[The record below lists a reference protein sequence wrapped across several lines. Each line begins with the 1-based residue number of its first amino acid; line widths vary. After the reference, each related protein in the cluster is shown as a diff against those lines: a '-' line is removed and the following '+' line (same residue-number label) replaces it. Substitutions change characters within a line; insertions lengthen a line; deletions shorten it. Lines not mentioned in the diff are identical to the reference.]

1 LRVLQ
6 WLNTFLPDTGGIQ
19 SFCAELIPALIDR
32 GHEVLLLTAHT
43 GAPLP
48 DHSMHGQIEVRRVDS
63 LHALLDGDPGR
74 VLRAKIEIDRIIGS
88 FDPDLIH
95 LHPCGPEVV
104 YFNQLRKKRPI
115 PTVVTVHNNYS
126 SVGADFGP
134 NGYLGRVFEPA
145 RRIATVSDDASR
157 WLLSLR
163 PELAAKTSTIHN
175 GLPVTHATPVTLPW
189 DPPRLLYAGRIE
201 AQKRL
206 DVLIRAFATVAST
219 HATVRLQI
227 AGTGTQ
233 LGAARDLARS
243 LVLEDRLDFLGVV
256 DVESVPRLL
265 DEATVLVLSSDYEGL
280 PVVLL
285 EAARQGRPAVATAV
299 GGVPEVVIH
308 GKTGLL
314 VEPDSPDAMA
324 EGMITLLDDPRRA
337 QRFGDAARQHFIANF
352 SLDTCA
358 TSYERLY
365 EAAVAAPATHGDF
378 VTEIETSAPSGE

>member
-6 WLNTFLPDTGGIQ
+6 WLNTFLPDPGGIQ
-19 SFCAELIPALIDR
+19 SFCAELIPELIDR

-43 GAPLP
+43 GVSLP
-48 DHSMHGQIEVRRVDS
+48 DHSMHGPIEVRRVDS
-63 LHALLDGDPGR
+63 LQALLERDPGR
-74 VLRAKIEIDRIIGS
+74 ILRAKIEIDHIVGS

-95 LHPCGPEVV
+95 LHPCGPESV
-104 YFNQLRKKRPI
+104 YFHQIRKKRPI

-126 SVGADFGP
+126 STSADFGP
-134 NGYLGRVFEPA
+134 DGSFGRVFGPA
-145 RRIATVSDDASR
+145 RRIATVSDDARR

-175 GLPVTHATPVTLPW
+175 GLPVTEEAPGPLAW
-189 DPPRLLYAGRIE
+189 DPPRLLYVGRIE

-206 DVLIRAFATVAST
+206 DVLIRAFETVAST
-219 HATVRLQI
+219 HAGVRLQI

-233 LGAARDLARS
+233 LGVVRDLARS
-243 LVLEDRLDFLGVV
+243 LGLDDRVDFLGMV
-256 DVESVPRLL
+256 DVESVPDLL
-265 DEATVLVLSSDYEGL
+265 DGATLLVMSSDYEGL

-285 EAARQGRPAVATAV
+285 EAARQGRPAAATAV

-308 GKTGLL
+308 GETGLL
-314 VEPDSPDAMA
+314 VEPDAPDALA
-324 EGMITLLDDPRRA
+324 GAITTLLDDPSQAR
-337 QRFGDAARQHFIANF
+337 QFGAAARRQFMANF

-365 EAAVAAPATHGDF
+365 EAAAAEAAAPMA
-378 VTEIETSAPSGE
+378 S

>member
-1 LRVLQ
+1 LRVLH

-19 SFCAELIPALIDR
+19 SFCAELIPELIDR

-43 GAPLP
+43 GASLP

-63 LHALLDGDPGR
+63 LRALVEGDPGR
-74 VLRAKIEIDRIIGS
+74 VLRAKIEIDHIVGS
-88 FDPDLIH
+88 FNPDLIH

-104 YFNQLRKKRPI
+104 YFHQIRKKWPI

-126 SVGADFGP
+126 SIGADFGP
-134 NGYLGRVFEPA
+134 NGSFGRVFEPA
-145 RRIATVSDDASR
+145 GRIATVSNDARR

-175 GLPVTHATPVTLPW
+175 GLPVTEADPVPLPW
-189 DPPRLLYAGRIE
+189 DPPRLLYVGRIE

-206 DVLIRAFATVAST
+206 DVLIRAFATLAST
-219 HATVRLQI
+219 HAGVRLQI

-233 LGAARDLARS
+233 LGVVRDLARS
-243 LVLEDRLDFLGVV
+243 LGLDDRVDFLGVV
-256 DVESVPRLL
+256 DVESVPGLL
-265 DEATVLVLSSDYEGL
+265 DGATMLVMSSNYEGL

-285 EAARQGRPAVATAV
+285 ETARQGRPAVATAV

-308 GKTGLL
+308 GDTGLL
-314 VEPDSPDAMA
+314 VEPNAPDALA
-324 EGMITLLDDPRRA
+324 GAISTLLDAPRRA
-337 QRFGDAARQHFIANF
+337 QRFGDAARRHFMANF

-358 TSYERLY
+358 TSYECLY
-365 EAAVAAPATHGDF
+365 EAAAAEAAPAPP
-378 VTEIETSAPSGE
+378 VAS

>member
-1 LRVLQ
+1 LRVLH

-19 SFCAELIPALIDR
+19 SFCAALIPELIDR
-32 GHEVLLLTAHT
+32 GHEVLLLTSHT
-43 GAPLP
+43 ELGVSLP
-48 DHSMHGQIEVRRVDS
+48 DQSMHGQIEVRRVDS
-63 LHALLDGDPGR
+63 RRALLDKDPGR
-74 VLRAKIEIDRIIGS
+74 ILRAKNEIAHIVGS

-104 YFNQLRKKRPI
+104 YFQQIWKKHPI

-126 SVGADFGP
+126 SVGVDFGP
-134 NGYLGRVFEPA
+134 DGSYGRVFEPA
-145 RRIATVSDDASR
+145 QRVATVSDDARR

-175 GLPVTHATPVTLPW
+175 GLPVTETEPAPLPW
-189 DPPRLLYAGRIE
+189 DPAHLLYVGRIE

-206 DVLIRAFATVAST
+206 DLLIRAFASVASA
-219 HATVRLQI
+219 HAGARLQI

-233 LGAARDLARS
+233 LGTARDLARS
-243 LVLEDRLDFLGVV
+243 LGLDDRIDFLGAVE
-256 DVESVPRLL
+256 VESVPGLL
-265 DEATVLVLSSDYEGL
+265 DGATMLVMSSDFEGL
-280 PVVLL
+280 PIVLL

-308 GKTGLL
+308 GETGLL
-314 VEPDSPDAMA
+314 VEPAAPDALSEAMT
-324 EGMITLLDDPRRA
+324 TLLDDPERA
-337 QRFGDAARQHFIANF
+337 QRLGDAARRHFMANF

-365 EAAVAAPATHGDF
+365 EAAVAEPAS
-378 VTEIETSAPSGE
+378 VAS

>member
-19 SFCAELIPALIDR
+19 SFCAELIPELIDR

-63 LHALLDGDPGR
+63 RRALVERDPGR
-74 VLRAKIEIDRIIGS
+74 MLRAKIEIAHIVGG
-88 FDPDLIH
+88 FKPDVIH

-104 YFNQLRKKRPI
+104 YFDRIRKKWPI

-126 SVGADFGP
+126 SIGADFGP
-134 NGYLGRVFEPA
+134 NGSYGRVFEPA
-145 RRIATVSDDASR
+145 RRIATVSDDARR

-163 PELAAKTSTIHN
+163 PELAAKISTIHN
-175 GLPVTHATPVTLPW
+175 GLPVTEAEPAPLPW
-189 DPPRLLYAGRIE
+189 DPPRLLYVGRIE

-219 HATVRLQI
+219 HPGVRLQI

-233 LGAARDLARS
+233 LGVVRDLARS
-243 LVLEDRLDFLGVV
+243 LGLDDRVDFLGAV
-256 DVESVPRLL
+256 DVESVPGLL
-265 DEATVLVLSSDYEGL
+265 DRATLLVMSSDFEGL

-308 GKTGLL
+308 GDTGLL
-314 VEPDSPDAMA
+314 VEPDAPDALA
-324 EGMITLLDDPRRA
+324 GALTTLLDDPRRA
-337 QRFGDAARQHFIANF
+337 QRFGDAARRRFTANF

-365 EAAVAAPATHGDF
+365 EAAAAEAAPAT
-378 VTEIETSAPSGE
+378 VAS